1 MLPPVINMLNNVES
15 NARNTR
21 SDTMLLKELRRI
33 NYNYNILMERYNSDY
48 PSLVN
53 TDPTKDK
60 SINRYNKDYTNIVE
74 RYNKWL
80 EDTKLIRE
88 IKNGKK
94 RI

>member
-33 NYNYNILMERYNSDY
+33 NYNYNILMERYNSNY

-60 SINRYNKDYTNIVE
+60 SIDRYNKDYTKIVA